1 MFCYLCYLLQIAAI
15 ICTSVLQYI
24 INGTTLKGGGK
35 RGDFNTKQNS
45 GIAGDIETD
54 MKTFRPDPEA
64 RKHRAVKGETKLEF
78 HTNHTGL
85 GTTKLI
91 MTGKQE
97 GPYMGTETPGKH
109 MKAQDMGTQV

>member
-1 MFCYLCYLLQIAAI
+1 MFCYLCYFLQIAAI

-24 INGTTLKGGGK
+24 INVTTLKEGGK
-35 RGDFNTKQNS
+35 RGDEELLNKGDFNTKQNS

-64 RKHRAVKGETKLEF
+64 RKRRAVKGETKLEF

-97 GPYMGTETPGKH
+97 GPYMGTETPGS
-109 MKAQDMGTQV
+109 T